1 MKAIQDQMGVV
12 LSELKKGIHQ
22 QYLAALADEKDYQA
36 QLDQQKE
43 IFQKLAEKRSLY
55 NSQKLSLDKL
65 EDLYKTLYQ
74 RTQELSLSGINADA
88 VLYDPAVPA
97 VKPSKPNKALLLVMV
112 VALAMAF
119 FFMYVI
125 VKAAM
130 DNSIRTLGQVT
141 KRLGVVSLGEIRR
154 IAGAGDRAQVRDL
167 ITRNPLNAD
176 IIHSIRTQILLD
188 NRPQQVLAISSAK
201 QGEGRSLLASLLANS
216 FSFDQK
222 TLLLD
227 LDFFNRDGLSAE
239 FSTSTSAGVAELLR
253 GEVTLDAARITLSDT
268 LDFLPRGKANASSLL
283 MLSSERFE
291 PLIRDLRNR
300 YQRIIVDVSA
310 VSQSQDIEL
319 ISRVVDGVVFVVQA
333 GAASVETLRAALA
346 KVDANQEVVMGAVLN
361 LVEEKNLQT
370 KESLRSLNITT
381 DELMNTTGRL

>member
-1 MKAIQDQMGVV
+1 M
-12 LSELKKGIHQ
+12 
-22 QYLAALADEKDYQA
+22 
-36 QLDQQKE
+36 
-43 IFQKLAEKRSLY
+43 
-55 NSQKLSLDKL
+55 SLDKL

-141 KRLGVVSLGEIRR
+141 NDWASSHW
-154 IAGAGDRAQVRDL
+154 VRSAALRGRGPCTGSRFDHAK
-167 ITRNPLNAD
+167 PLNAD

-333 GAASVETLRAALA
+333 GLRPWRRCARRWRKLTPTRKWSWERYSIWLRKKSADERESSLA
-346 KVDANQEVVMGAVLN
+346 QYHY
-361 LVEEKNLQT
+361 
-370 KESLRSLNITT
+370 
-381 DELMNTTGRL
+381 